1 VYPGLLF
8 VCMKFRVAR
17 AGSAPQ
23 FRTPMAT
30 FQSLPG
36 FREFYPDALARRN
49 FIFRVWRQ
57 TANIYG
63 FSEYD
68 APVLEPLDLYKAK
81 SGDEIE
87 AQLFSF
93 TDKGGREVALR
104 PEMTPTVARMVGA
117 KSNAL
122 KRPIKWF
129 SIAEFYRYERMQ
141 KGRGRCFNQLNADIF
156 GEAGTEAEIELI
168 ALLTQCLNAFGLT
181 AEDFY
186 VRLSD
191 RNLWFYYLGAL
202 GLDEVRI
209 RAVLVAVDRY
219 EKYGDDAFKAYTEE
233 FGALDDAIK
242 AKVLAFLQ
250 IKSLTA
256 LEETLGGLGDDKLTE
271 RLADWRKLL
280 GGIDAMGLTKYVEVD
295 LGVVRGLAYYTGFV
309 FEAFDR
315 KGELRAIA
323 GGGRYD
329 HLVEKLGSPAL
340 PAVGFAIGDMTF
352 ALLLEQRGLMPDM
365 VQASDVYCVI
375 GGEQERPAAFAGI
388 QSLRAAGFRVDYPMK
403 EVAFGKQF
411 KAASESGAKL
421 AIIYGG
427 DELAKG
433 VVKIRDL
440 ADRSE
445 REVPLNDIVTAVRDT
460 LQA

>member
-1 VYPGLLF
+1 
-8 VCMKFRVAR
+8 
-17 AGSAPQ
+17 
-23 FRTPMAT
+23 MAT
-30 FQSLPG
+30 FQTLPG

-49 FIFRVWRQ
+49 HIFRLWRQ
-57 TANIYG
+57 TAHTFG

-68 APVLEPLDLYKAK
+68 APVLEPLELYKTK

-104 PEMTPTVARMVGA
+104 PEMTPTVCRLVGEKA
-117 KSNAL
+117 SSL

-141 KGRGRCFNQLNADIF
+141 KGRGRCFFQFNADIF
-156 GEAGTEAEIELI
+156 GEPGVEAETELI
-168 ALLTQCLNAFGLT
+168 ALLTQCLCSFGLT
-181 AEDFY
+181 AEDFF

-191 RNLWFYYLGAL
+191 RNLWFYYLEAL
-202 GLDEVRI
+202 GLDDA
-209 RAVLVAVDRY
+209 RARGILGAVDRY
-219 EKYGDDAFKAYTEE
+219 EKLGDDAFKGYTEQ
-233 FGALDDAIK
+233 FGPLDPALK
-242 AKVLAFLQ
+242 EKVLAFLQ
-250 IKSLTA
+250 IKSIDVLEATLAPFAQEKLTA
-256 LEETLGGLGDDKLTE
+256 
-271 RLADWRKLL
+271 RLADWKKLL
-280 GGIDAMGLTKYVEVD
+280 GNLDAMGLGRFVTVD

-315 KGELRAIA
+315 KGELRALA

-329 HLVEKLGSPAL
+329 NLVGKLGYAEM

-352 ALLLEQRGLMPDM
+352 ALLLEQRGLTPNF
-365 VQASDVYCVI
+365 VQAPDVYAVI
-375 GGEQERPAAFAGI
+375 GGEKERLEAFADI
-388 QSLRAAGFRVDYPMK
+388 HALRAAGFRVEYPMK
-403 EVAFGKQF
+403 DVAFGKQF

-440 ADRSE
+440 GDRSE
-445 REVPLNDIVTAVRDT
+445 HEVPRAQVLANVKNFFSGE
-460 LQA
+460 